1 MHPTTPAAAD
11 AASQQPSSSG
21 SGSSA
26 ASHAA
31 APTSASGNG
40 MQPPITATAAT
51 AAPVVAVPPSGQNDS
66 TTAPATAK
74 GMSSSSPLTAAA
86 AAAAATSNA
95 AAAAPSTAASLAP
108 SSSSTEAASY
118 EETHVHAVYESI
130 APHFSATRY
139 KPWPVIADF
148 LTSLAPGS
156 IGFDVGCGNGKYL
169 GVNPGVHI
177 LGSDRSAS
185 LVRFARDHG
194 GVERSQDVAV
204 ADGLS
209 LPFPEGRAD
218 FAICVA
224 VIHHMSTRE
233 RRREAV
239 RALLDCVRKP
249 PDGQSGGGEIL
260 VYVWALEQSG
270 SRRGWDEGT
279 EQDLLVPWVMKQKKE
294 KKEKKTKTKAKAA
307 AADQEGKDAA
317 GIAEEGK
324 ESAPGPAVAP
334 SETTYQRYY
343 HLFRKGELEEDVE
356 AVGGKVVRNGY
367 DKDNWWVVASR
378 CS

>member
-1 MHPTTPAAAD
+1 MQPTIPAAAD
-11 AASQQPSSSG
+11 AGAAVSGAAGTAAAASQQQSSSG
-21 SGSSA
+21 GSA

-31 APTSASGNG
+31 APASASGNG
-40 MQPPITATAAT
+40 MQPPITAAAIV
-51 AAPVVAVPPSGQNDS
+51 PVPPSGQNDS
-66 TTAPATAK
+66 TTATATSKA
-74 GMSSSSPLTAAA
+74 SSSLTA
-86 AAAAATSNA
+86 NA
-95 AAAAPSTAASLAP
+95 AAAPPSTAASLAP
-108 SSSSTEAASY
+108 SSSAEAASY
-118 EETHVHAVYESI
+118 EATHVHAVYESI

-148 LTSLAPGS
+148 LSSLSPGS
-156 IGFDVGCGNGKYL
+156 VGFDVGCGNGKYL
-169 GVNPGVHI
+169 GVNPGVHM

-239 RALLDCVRKP
+239 QALLDCVRRP
-249 PDGQSGGGEIL
+249 SSNSSGNSDDGGKIL
-260 VYVWALEQSG
+260 VYVWALEQSN
-270 SRRGWDEGT
+270 SRRGWDEGS

-294 KKEKKTKTKAKAA
+294 KKEKKEKKKTK
-307 AADQEGKDAA
+307 GKS
-317 GIAEEGK
+317 AEEGA
-324 ESAPGPAVAP
+324 EAVAEEGNAEGGSSDP
-334 SETTYQRYY
+334 PADTTYQRYY